1 MDRFNNDNVWFSDC
15 FNCFVYEL
23 GMVVMDNFLHTES
36 ARVVSLSNGSC
47 SEDRSGILPM
57 ENGYCG
63 SQHGLPKFKR
73 RRVSAV
79 RDFPPG
85 CGRFVLQTP
94 NRDTVVGIVCP
105 EADNLVHSSNHLEK
119 PELVSADPE
128 GALFPESENL
138 KLLEC
143 KISTESKNLTGAD
156 VGTAKKEMSLE
167 SGVKASS
174 LPDQRIAAPGISHEN
189 SVTKKYPPRRKVSAI
204 RDFPPF
210 CGPNAPCLCKEEF
223 SEKFASSKS
232 LDEEKSV
239 TEERSVRGTV
249 ETDVKQMDEDG
260 YQGYAYKSK
269 LNDDVSKIICD
280 QDLSDLKEC
289 ATMGMKKHDEFE
301 ILSNSIIK
309 NNQEDARENSIT
321 SPRGTEQYRSELKI
335 GLKSSNKDVGVLEEN
350 LLRDTVVHA
359 EEKQSDRNCSDLSE
373 SGDQFIEEGPDYS
386 QFASNLV
393 IVQGLMA
400 SSNCPWRQG
409 KGAFKSKC
417 AVVTGESKRKKHD
430 MLPVCKSASK
440 RKNEAESSRGT
451 LSKKKLSSAA
461 EVDKTVVPLMILDG
475 EDSLGNDGEHK
486 EIQVDHRSLTVDV
499 NLLPSRPSS
508 SMCSGAYNDVTGARN
523 KVRETLRLFQ
533 AVCRK
538 LLQEEESK
546 ANEQNNRKRIDYL
559 AAKILKNKGKYVN
572 DGNKII
578 GSVPG
583 VEVGDEFHYRIE
595 LNIIGL
601 HRPIQGGI
609 DYVKHKGKVL
619 ATSIVASGGYD
630 DDLDNSD
637 VLTYTGQGGNVTNGG
652 KEPEDQKLERGN
664 LALLTSRYEKN
675 PVRVIRGETRG
686 SDSGRTYIY
695 DGLYLVEKSW
705 QDLGPHG
712 KLVFKFRLARI
723 PGQPELAW
731 KVVKKCKKFKV
742 REGVCVT
749 DISQGHELIPICAVN
764 TIDEEK
770 PPPFTYTTQMIYPD
784 WCHPVPSK
792 GCDCTNICS
801 DSGKCSCAA
810 KNGGEIPYNHNGA
823 IVEVKPLVYECG
835 PACKCPPSCYNR
847 VSQKGIIFQLE
858 IFKTESRGWG
868 VRSLNSISSGSFIC
882 EYVGELLEE
891 KEAEKRT
898 GNDEYL
904 FDIGN
909 NSNEKSLWDCL
920 STLMPDTQST
930 SCGVVEDGGFTIDA
944 AQYGNVGRFIN
955 HSCSPNLYA
964 QNVLYDHEDKRI
976 PHIMLFAAEN
986 IPPLQEL
993 TYHYN
998 YVIDQVRDSDG
1009 NIKKKSCYCG
1019 SSECTGRLY

>member
-1 MDRFNNDNVWFSDC
+1 M
-15 FNCFVYEL
+15 
-23 GMVVMDNFLHTES
+23 GVMDNLLHMDS
-36 ARVVSLSNGSC
+36 ARVVSLSNGSR

-57 ENGYCG
+57 ENGHCA
-63 SQHGLPKFKR
+63 SLRDLPKYKR
-73 RRVSAV
+73 RRVSAI
-79 RDFPPG
+79 RDFPSG
-85 CGRFVLQTP
+85 CGRFVSQTS
-94 NRDTVVGIVCP
+94 NRDTVGIVCP
-105 EADNLVHSSNHLEK
+105 DADNLVHPSNHLERA
-119 PELVSADPE
+119 ELVSADPE
-128 GALFPESENL
+128 GSLFPESENL
-138 KLLEC
+138 KPLEC
-143 KISTESKNLTGAD
+143 KISSGSKHLNGSDIGA
-156 VGTAKKEMSLE
+156 AKKEMSLE
-167 SGVKASS
+167 SGVNTL
-174 LPDQRIAAPGISHEN
+174 LPPDLRITVPGISQEN
-189 SVTKKYPPRRKVSAI
+189 SVTKNYPTRRRVSAI

-210 CGPNAPCLCKEEF
+210 CGPNAPRLGKEEF
-223 SEKFASSKS
+223 SEMFASLKS
-232 LDEEKSV
+232 LDEENSV
-239 TEERSVRGTV
+239 TEERSLRVTMETDVKQMEEDGNQLIEEDPDYSLVESNLAIVHGLMASPNCPWRQGKGAFKCNHADVTSESAVVTGESKSKKHDMLPVRKSTFKRKNEAESLDEENFVTEERSLRLNV
-249 ETDVKQMDEDG
+249 ETDVKQMEEDG
-260 YQGYAYKSK
+260 
-269 LNDDVSKIICD
+269 
-280 QDLSDLKEC
+280 
-289 ATMGMKKHDEFE
+289 
-301 ILSNSIIK
+301 
-309 NNQEDARENSIT
+309 NQ
-321 SPRGTEQYRSELKI
+321 L
-335 GLKSSNKDVGVLEEN
+335 
-350 LLRDTVVHA
+350 
-359 EEKQSDRNCSDLSE
+359 
-373 SGDQFIEEGPDYS
+373 IEEDPDYS
-386 QFASNLV
+386 LVASNLV
-393 IVQGLMA
+393 IVHGLMA

-409 KGAFKSKC
+409 KGAFKCNRGDVTSEK
-417 AVVTGESKRKKHD
+417 AVVTGESKSKKQD
-430 MLPVCKSASK
+430 MLSVCKSIFK
-440 RKNEAESSRGT
+440 RKNKAKSSRRL
-451 LSKKKLSSAA
+451 LSKKNLSPAGEA
-461 EVDKTVVPLMILDG
+461 DRAMVPLAIWDE
-475 EDSLGNDGEHK
+475 EDSLLNGEENK
-486 EIQVDHRSLTVDV
+486 KFQVDQRSLTFDV
-499 NLLPSRPSS
+499 NLLPSCPSS
-508 SMCSGAYNDVTGARN
+508 SMGKGAYNDVTGARN

-538 LLQEEESK
+538 LLQEEEAK
-546 ANEQNNRKRIDYL
+546 ANGQNNRKRIDYL
-559 AAKILKNKGKYVN
+559 AARILKTKGKYVN
-572 DGNKII
+572 EGSKII

-609 DYVKHKGKVL
+609 DYVKHKGKHL

-637 VLTYTGQGGNVTNGG
+637 VLTYTGQGGNVINGG
-652 KEPEDQKLERGN
+652 REPEDQKLERGN
-664 LALLTSRYEKN
+664 LALLTSKHEQN
-675 PVRVIRGETRG
+675 PVRVIRGETRA
-686 SDSGRTYIY
+686 SDSVRTYIY

-742 REGVCVT
+742 REGVSVT
-749 DISQGHELIPICAVN
+749 DISQGQELIPICAVN

-792 GCDCTNICS
+792 GCDCTTICS

-847 VSQKGIIFQLE
+847 VSQKGIKFQLE
-858 IFKTESRGWG
+858 VFKTESRGWG

-909 NSNEKSLWDCL
+909 NNNESSLWDGL
-920 STLMPDTQST
+920 STLIPDTQST
-930 SCGVVEDGGFTIDA
+930 SCCEVVEGGGFTIDA

-964 QNVLYDHEDKRI
+964 QNVLYDHEDKRM

-998 YVIDQVRDSDG
+998 YVIDQVHDSDG